1 MTALDPL
8 PDFLARLAGTGLT
21 EPPAPG
27 LPAWTARLLDALYEG
42 QPAGANRT
50 GPAGCTPSWSGWPVR
65 CRSRWCTTGMPTPCC
80 RCSNRSAA
88 PSELAGLHAQAGC
101 RQAVPAE
108 TWWAA
113 LEPALRAIYHRAYD
127 YDSGYAVNYANAEV
141 YGLANDF
148 GEEGTREYA
157 SYYAEL
163 ATGANRRA
171 SADANAIAVGRALA
185 DCFATADPVGYAES
199 FPDAAVRAYAQA
211 AGDSAMAYRRLADGL
226 ADSLARAG
234 RGLVGQIAQ
243 TTLPQ
248 ARANRYHRRRFG
260 HLTRGIRV

>member
-8 PDFLARLAGTGLT
+8 PDFRARLTGPGLT

-42 QPAGANRT
+42 QSAGDADEWLARVHVELSRLT
-50 GPAGCTPSWSGWPVR
+50 GQVPFSVVHDWHAGTVLRLLEPVCGRSG
-65 CRSRWCTTGMPTPCC
+65 
-80 RCSNRSAA
+80 
-88 PSELAGLHAQAGC
+88 LAGLHAQAGAG
-101 RQAVPAE
+101 RNVPAE
-108 TWWAA
+108 TWRAA
-113 LEPALRAIYHRAYD
+113 LEPVLRAIYHRAYD

-185 DCFATADPVGYAES
+185 DCYATSDPTGYAES

-211 AGDSAMAYRRLADGL
+211 AGGAALAYRRLADGL

-234 RGLVGQIAQ
+234 
-243 TTLPQ
+243 TD
-248 ARANRYHRRRFG
+248 
-260 HLTRGIRV
+260 

>member
-1 MTALDPL
+1 VTGGTAALDPL
-8 PDFLARLAGTGLT
+8 PDFLTRLAGTGLT

-42 QPAGANRT
+42 LLAEDANIQDWATKVHAELVRLAGQLPFSVLHDWHANT
-50 GPAGCTPSWSGWPVR
+50 VLPLLEPVIG
-65 CRSRWCTTGMPTPCC
+65 T
-80 RCSNRSAA
+80 
-88 PSELAGLHAQAGC
+88 SELAGLHAQAGAGK
-101 RQAVPAE
+101 AVPAE
-108 TWWAA
+108 TWWVA

-157 SYYAEL
+157 GYYAEL

-185 DCFATADPVGYAES
+185 DCFANSDPIGYAES
-199 FPDAAVRAYAQA
+199 FPDAAVRAYARA
-211 AGDSAMAYRRLADGL
+211 AGGSEAYRRLADGL
-226 ADSLARAG
+226 ADSLARA
-234 RGLVGQIAQ
+234 RARLVGHIAQ
-243 TTLPQ
+243 TP
-248 ARANRYHRRRFG
+248 
-260 HLTRGIRV
+260 

>member
-1 MTALDPL
+1 VCQVTALDPL
-8 PDFLARLAGTGLT
+8 PDFLTRLAGTGLT
-21 EPPAPG
+21 DPRAPG
-27 LPAWTARLLDALYEG
+27 LPAWIARLLDALYEG
-42 QPAGANRT
+42 LAAEDANVQDWAAKVHAELVRLAGQVPFSVVHDWHAATVLALLEPIWPA
-50 GPAGCTPSWSGWPVR
+50 SG
-65 CRSRWCTTGMPTPCC
+65 
-80 RCSNRSAA
+80 
-88 PSELAGLHAQAGC
+88 LAGLHAQAG
-101 RQAVPAE
+101 AGEGVPAE
-108 TWWAA
+108 AWWAE

-157 SYYAEL
+157 SYYADL

-185 DCFATADPVGYAES
+185 DCFANSDPVGYAES

-211 AGDSAMAYRRLADGL
+211 LADVGISLPYRRLADGL

-234 RGLVGQIAQ
+234 RAELG
-243 TTLPQ
+243 
-248 ARANRYHRRRFG
+248 RA
-260 HLTRGIRV
+260 